1 MTNAY
6 EQRLTELGIELP
18 DAVAPQANYVPY
30 VIAGDF
36 IYISG
41 QIPFVDGKPG
51 PIGRL
56 GENMTVEEGQ
66 AAARLCAINIVAQL
80 KSALGGDL
88 GQMSRC
94 VKLGGFVSCTP
105 DFGEQPFVINGAS
118 DLMVD
123 VFGDAG
129 RHARFAVGAAALP
142 FGVAVEID
150 AIFTK
155 R

>member
-1 MTNAY
+1 MTNKY
-6 EQRLTELGIELP
+6 EHRLTELGIKLP
-18 DAVAPQANYVPY
+18 EAVAAQANYVPY
-30 VIAGDF
+30 VVADDF

-56 GENMTVEEGQ
+56 GDTMSVEEGQ
-66 AAARLCAINIVAQL
+66 AVARLCAINIISQL
-80 KSALGGDL
+80 KAALDGNLDRIK
-88 GQMSRC
+88 RC

-105 DFGEQPFVINGAS
+105 DFGDHPQVINGAS
-118 DLMVD
+118 DLLVD

-129 RHARFAVGAAALP
+129 RHARFAIGVAALP
-142 FGVAVEID
+142 FGVPVEID

-155 R
+155 L

>member
-1 MTNAY
+1 MTNKY
-6 EQRLTELGIELP
+6 ERRLTELGIELP
-18 DAVAPQANYVPY
+18 EAVAAQANYVPY
-30 VIAGDF
+30 VVADDF

-56 GENMTVEEGQ
+56 GDTMSVEDGQ
-66 AAARLCAINIVAQL
+66 AVARLCAINIISQL
-80 KSALGGDL
+80 KAALDGNLDRIK
-88 GQMSRC
+88 QC

-105 DFGEQPFVINGAS
+105 DFGDQPQVINGAS
-118 DLMVD
+118 DLLVD

-129 RHARFAVGAAALP
+129 RHSRFAVGVAALP
-142 FGVAVEID
+142 FGVPVEID

-155 R
+155 L